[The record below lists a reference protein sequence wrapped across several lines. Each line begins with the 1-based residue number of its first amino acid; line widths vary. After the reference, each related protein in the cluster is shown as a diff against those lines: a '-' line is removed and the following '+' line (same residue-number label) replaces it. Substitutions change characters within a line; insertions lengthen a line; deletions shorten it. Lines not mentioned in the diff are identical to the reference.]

1 MGRNFGGS
9 NGFLA
14 DRLRQARLQAGYS
27 QQNIADA
34 LNVNRATY
42 TYYETGKTTPDP
54 VTLGRIAR
62 ICGAPIEFFFEE
74 EPVAPLLLTDRER
87 CPKKAMPDPSRPVA
101 RLSKGQRGRDGGLGQ
116 GKEETSQRGVAGFT
130 KVFLFVKIRLFSR
143 GIGCKLKRPFK
154 GARCSSFYRMEYAIL
169 RFS

>member
-62 ICGAPIEFFFEE
+62 ICGAPIGFFFEE

-87 CPKKAMPDPSRPVA
+87 CPKKPFPDPSKIGELASDEKKLIALLRA
-101 RLSKGQRGRDGGLGQ
+101 
-116 GKEETSQRGVAGFT
+116 SQDVSVEDTLEWIRRQLENHQT
-130 KVFLFVKIRLFSR
+130 K
-143 GIGCKLKRPFK
+143 
-154 GARCSSFYRMEYAIL
+154 
-169 RFS
+169 